1 LLSDILVSSPQLPE
15 VDPILPLKIYI
26 PPGEFRQLQ
35 SKPTALRRKI
45 VELADNLV
53 VMWSGDY
60 CKAVILCKRM
70 RKWFRDRSVEKG
82 ALEEFFQAHYPN
94 GPGALSAIV
103 ATIDGD
109 WVGYIGHVECG
120 GSKFCG
126 EFAVAGTGKEI
137 FKSMANRMPQRERT
151 DVLAD
156 IDGLRFANDLLAQEI
171 ISGQPL
177 RAAFGSGYEVIF
189 RGQNGFER
197 VDDVLHVFALVRVL
211 GSRLEI
217 EHYPYAIR
225 QWYEG
230 NQLFIGSF
238 VTPEAALQGLGYHS
252 FAIPSVLE
260 EPRDTERSV
269 DSLRERP
276 KYMCMHHVFLTP
288 GGWIPST
295 LTMRGD
301 GIDEMFLIH
310 QNGSEIKFEHT
321 ASYEERLRQQVSK
334 LPN

>member
-1 LLSDILVSSPQLPE
+1 
-15 VDPILPLKIYI
+15 
-26 PPGEFRQLQ
+26 
-35 SKPTALRRKI
+35 
-45 VELADNLV
+45 
-53 VMWSGDY
+53 MW
-60 CKAVILCKRM
+60 R
-70 RKWFRDRSVEKG
+70 
-82 ALEEFFQAHYPN
+82 FQV
-94 GPGALSAIV
+94 LWRIR
-103 ATIDGD
+103 
-109 WVGYIGHVECG
+109 CG
-120 GSKFCG
+120 GHG
-126 EFAVAGTGKEI
+126 ERNFQINGEPYAPARTYGCVSRYRRLTL
-137 FKSMANRMPQRERT
+137 RQRSASAR
-151 DVLAD
+151 DY
-156 IDGLRFANDLLAQEI
+156 FW
-171 ISGQPL
+171 SPL

-252 FAIPSVLE
+252 FVIPSVLE